1 MAKLP
6 DFLVHDSTDVVG
18 VAVVEGIK
26 KGQTL
31 TGWIMDKNKT
41 IRVQCVKA
49 IPLGHK
55 VALKPLKGGV
65 TVLKYGQDIGKMI
78 ADVPKGGHVH
88 THNLKTKRW

>member
-1 MAKLP
+1 LSSP

-31 TGWIMDKNKT
+31 TGWVMDKDKT
-41 IRVQCVKA
+41 IKIKCINA

-55 VALKPLKGGV
+55 IALKTLKDGE
-65 TVLKYGQDIGKMI
+65 TVLKYGHDIGMMVS
-78 ADVPKGGHVH
+78 AVAKGGHVH
-88 THNLKTKRW
+88 TQNCKTKRW